1 MNLKVLFFFL
11 WYSVPTYSFQKNN
24 LPNPSR
30 FIKKNTFTNKK
41 LSIRRLSPFSVLD
54 HHSLVDC
61 LCSNPD
67 KGIEVVKSI
76 SSLLPKLDSIAPQ
89 ILHANEKIIEATL
102 NNNWIPSEFQKRI
115 VLGSIKYSQFGDN
128 MGSHFLQMYY
138 DLVDKC
144 L

>member
-1 MNLKVLFFFL
+1 MNLKVLLFFL

-30 FIKKNTFTNKK
+30 FIKNNLTNKE
-41 LSIRRLSPFSVLD
+41 LSIRRLSPFSDLD

-61 LCSNPD
+61 LCSNPY

-89 ILHANEKIIEATL
+89 ILHANEQIIEATL
-102 NNNWIPSEFQKRI
+102 NNNWIPSEFQKKI